1 MTKELTISDLVPC
14 GIYNLQTLVNFKVLE
29 KSTAEKL
36 SRQINKDKIRLFEY
50 PVDSDLVDRL
60 NQAGIQVPEDKV
72 EIFGVNF
79 SKIVEYNAAL
89 QRPILTKEDG
99 ASDKFR
105 KVLDRWHEVL
115 KPWEKIKAYHEYR
128 AERGYRFDDII
139 GAYIRKQ
146 IEAGKTTE
154 EAAPEL
160 GDLLEETADLIK
172 KSDVELSLRKFSYYF
187 HTCLEGAFGELFLLA
202 YNAELI
208 FEAYRR
214 VSNFRNKFRDQISAL
229 VKLYSGNE
237 WGEKTQ
243 EYAHRIEQFLQKPP
257 TINS

>member
-14 GIYNLQTLVNFKVLE
+14 GTYNLQTLVNFKVLE
-29 KSTAEKL
+29 NSTAEEL
-36 SRQINKDKIRLFEY
+36 LRQINKDKIRLFEY
-50 PVDSDLVDRL
+50 PVDSDLVDRS
-60 NQAGIQVPEDKV
+60 NQAGVQVPEDKV
-72 EIFGVNF
+72 EVFGYNF

-89 QRPILTKEDG
+89 QRPILIEEDG

-105 KVLDRWHEVL
+105 RVLDKWHEIL

-128 AERGYRFDDII
+128 AEREYRFDDII

-146 IEAGKTTE
+146 IEAGKTAE

-160 GDLLEETADLIK
+160 GDLLGETADVIK
-172 KSDVELSLRKFSYYF
+172 KSDAELSLRRLSHHF
-187 HTCLEGAFGELFLLA
+187 HLCLEEAFSELFLLA

-208 FEAYRR
+208 FETYRR
-214 VSNFRNKFRDQISAL
+214 VSNFRNQFRDQISTLA
-229 VKLYSGNE
+229 KLYSGSE